1 MPATARRWQT
11 AASNGPRRIWDFW
24 RSWRFRDTWLASL
37 LDVLRARP
45 NSVGLVVVIVLATAA
60 YLATTSTDRQ
70 NFDYFVRLADAFL
83 HGRIYLTEAPS
94 WLNELIPRDG
104 VWYVAYPP
112 MPAVVLV
119 PFVAIFGTQFPQQVA
134 SVLLGGISVG
144 LAWLV
149 LGRFTL
155 SLNVRFLLTAVFGFG
170 TVMWY
175 VTEVGSAWFF
185 AHVVALLF
193 SLVAILL
200 ALDGRW
206 PFAIGLFLGCAATA
220 RLPVGLSAPF
230 FVAMVAGIG
239 WPPRLPADRMAAAL
253 RVVAFGAGLAI
264 PAGLYLLYNIA
275 RWGTPVD
282 QSYVL
287 IPGVL
292 EDPIYADHG
301 ILAIDYIPRHL
312 YAIFLRTWNYVDQA
326 PWLQPSWWGLS
337 VFLTTPLLAWVLH
350 ARWRDPRVVWAA
362 VGVMLALV
370 PIVTHGNVGIQQFG
384 YRFSL
389 DVQPLLFVI
398 LATAFERGMSR
409 WAALAGVA
417 SIVICAYAIWAISI
431 GFVAY

>member
-1 MPATARRWQT
+1 M
-11 AASNGPRRIWDFW
+11 
-24 RSWRFRDTWLASL
+24 ASL

-45 NSVGLVVVIVLATAA
+45 NSVGLVVVSVLATAV

-94 WLNELIPRDG
+94 WLNELIPKDG

-112 MPAVVLV
+112 MPAVVLI
-119 PFVAIFGTQFPQQVA
+119 PFVAIFGNQFPQQIA
-134 SVLLGGISVG
+134 SVLLGGVSVG

-193 SLVAILL
+193 SLAAILL
-200 ALDGRW
+200 ALHGRW

-220 RLPVGLSAPF
+220 RLPVGLTAPF
-230 FVAMVAGIG
+230 FLAMVAGIG
-239 WPPRLPADRMAAAL
+239 WPPRLPADRMAAAV

-264 PAGLYLLYNIA
+264 PAGLYLLYNVA

-312 YAIFLRTWNYVDQA
+312 YAIFLRTWNYVDNA

-337 VFLTTPLLAWVLH
+337 VFLTTQLLTWVLH

-362 VGVMLALV
+362 VGAALALV

-409 WAALAGVA
+409 WAALAGIA
-417 SIVICAYAIWAISI
+417 SIVICAYAIWAIAI

>member
-1 MPATARRWQT
+1 MPATARLWQR
-11 AASNGPRRIWDFW
+11 AASTRPRRIW
-24 RSWRFRDTWLASL
+24 RLWRFQDTWLAKL
-37 LDVLRARP
+37 LGQLRARP
-45 NSVGLVVVIVLATAA
+45 NSVGLALVVGLSTAV
-60 YLATTSTDRQ
+60 YIATTSPDRQ

-83 HGRIYLTEAPS
+83 HGRIHLTEAPS
-94 WLNELIPRDG
+94 WLNELIPGGDG
-104 VWYVAYPP
+104 WYVAYPP

-119 PFVAIFGTQFPQQVA
+119 PFVAIFGDQFPQQVA
-134 SVLLGGISVG
+134 SVLLGGVSVG

-155 SLNVRFLLTAVFGFG
+155 PLSVRFLLTGVFGFG

-185 AHVVALLF
+185 AHVVAVMF
-193 SLVAILL
+193 SLAAILL
-200 ALDGRW
+200 TLHGRW

-230 FVAMVAGIG
+230 FLALIAGVG
-239 WPPRLPADRMAAAL
+239 WPPRLPAQRMAAAV
-253 RVVAFGAGLAI
+253 RVVTFGAGLAI
-264 PAGLYLLYNIA
+264 PAVLYLLYNVA

-282 QSYVL
+282 QGYVL

-301 ILAIDYIPRHL
+301 ILAIDYVPRHL
-312 YAIFLRTWNYVDQA
+312 YAIFLRSWNYVDQA
-326 PWLQPSWWGLS
+326 PWLQPSWWGLG
-337 VFLTTPLLAWVLH
+337 VFLTTPLLAWIVH
-350 ARWRDPRVVWAA
+350 ARWRDSRVTWAA
-362 VGVMLALV
+362 IGAALALI

-389 DVQPLLFVI
+389 DVQPLLFVM

-409 WAALAGVA
+409 WAAIAGVA